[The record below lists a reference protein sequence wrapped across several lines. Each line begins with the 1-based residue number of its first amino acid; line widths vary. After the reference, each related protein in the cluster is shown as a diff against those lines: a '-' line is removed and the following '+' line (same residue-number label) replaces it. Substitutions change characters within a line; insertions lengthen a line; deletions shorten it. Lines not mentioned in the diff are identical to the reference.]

1 MNIRDEAEL
10 DERWSLDDLQRAHE
24 VLDAI
29 EAAEAE
35 AYERARKEQQ

>member
-1 MNIRDEAEL
+1 MSIRDEAEL
-10 DERWSLDDLQRAHE
+10 EARWSLEDLQRAHE